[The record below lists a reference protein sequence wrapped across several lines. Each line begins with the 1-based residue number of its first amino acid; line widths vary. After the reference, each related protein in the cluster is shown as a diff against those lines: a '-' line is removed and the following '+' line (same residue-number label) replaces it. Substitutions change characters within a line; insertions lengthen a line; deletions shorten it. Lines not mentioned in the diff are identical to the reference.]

1 MRSRILFGALLL
13 AGLAPGSV
21 AVMGGEAAIPTKWA
35 AVILQEPTL
44 IAGAL
49 AAGPVVF
56 EHDEA
61 RMARGEPCTVVYQ
74 FEPGKGRGEE
84 IVSFHCAPRYG
95 ASGEVFQFMTWRND
109 RGICVLKEYQFAGDA
124 EAHGVPAKGR

>member
-21 AVMGGEAAIPTKWA
+21 AVIGGEAAIPT
-35 AVILQEPTL
+35 
-44 IAGAL
+44 
-49 AAGPVVF
+49 
-56 EHDEA
+56 
-61 RMARGEPCTVVYQ
+61 CTVVYQ

-109 RGICVLKEYQFAGDA
+109 RGLCVLKEYQFAGDA
-124 EAHGVPAKGR
+124 EAHGVPALGR